1 MSIEVM
7 GFFLLAT
14 FLVGFSLLVILAQN
28 PVHSALALVAALF
41 IMAVLFLTLNAPM
54 VAALQIL
61 VYAGAIMVLFLFVLM
76 LLNPG
81 TVERGSALAWGLTAA
96 ASGLLALE
104 LIRFVMPGPYPIQ
117 ALPTNQIGSQFG
129 SPEALGQTLFT
140 DFVLSF
146 EVASVLLLLA
156 IVGAVTLARRIKQ

>member
-1 MSIEVM
+1 MSFEEI

-14 FLVGFSLLVILAQN
+14 FLVGFSVLVILARN

-54 VAALQIL
+54 VAALQVL

-81 TVERGSALAWGLTAA
+81 TVERGSALAWGLTATA
-96 ASGLLALE
+96 GALLALE
-104 LIRFVMPGPYPIQ
+104 LIRFVIPPADWVQRFSTSEIE
-117 ALPTNQIGSQFG
+117 SRFG
-129 SPEALGQTLFT
+129 SPEALGLTLFSG
-140 DFVLSF
+140 FVLPF
-146 EVASVLLLLA
+146 EVASVLMLVA
-156 IVGAVTLARRIKQ
+156 IIGAVTLARRTKE

>member
-1 MSIEVM
+1 MSVEEI

-14 FLVGFSLLVILAQN
+14 FLVGFSVLVILARN

-54 VAALQIL
+54 VAALQVL

-81 TVERGSALAWGLTAA
+81 TVERGSALAWGLTATA
-96 ASGLLALE
+96 GAFLALE
-104 LIRFVMPGPYPIQ
+104 LIGFVMPAADSVQ
-117 ALPTNQIGSQFG
+117 RLPTSEIESRFG
-129 SPEALGQTLFT
+129 SPEALGLTLFSG
-140 DFVLSF
+140 FVLPF
-146 EVASVLLLLA
+146 EVASVLLLVA
-156 IVGAVTLARRIKQ
+156 IIGAVTLARRTKE